1 MVAVAYDEIGLAL
14 EFVSSAAPMENSA
27 YISLDTGQIHWISES
42 VSLDE
47 EVPEDLE
54 TSDRYVAVP
63 HKYDL
68 GLGKR
73 VALEFTAEKL
83 PDDYERVAAIFRRR
97 GAYSS
102 FKRILETRGLL
113 ETWYEFE
120 ALATERA
127 LKAWCAAK
135 GIELA
140 DQSA

>member
-1 MVAVAYDEIGLAL
+1 VVAVAYDEIESAFQ
-14 EFVSSAAPMENSA
+14 FVSAAAPMENSA
-27 YISLDTGQIHWISES
+27 YISLDTGQIHWISELAS
-42 VSLDE
+42 VDE
-47 EVPEDLE
+47 EIPDDLE
-54 TSDRYVAVP
+54 ISDRYAAVP

-68 GLGKR
+68 GLGKSL
-73 VALEFTAEKL
+73 ALDFTAEKM
-83 PDDYERVAAIFRRR
+83 PDFYGPVAAIFRRR

-102 FKRILETRGLL
+102 FKRILETRDLL

-140 DQSA
+140 DKSA